1 MSDKD
6 DKSKRIEEEE
16 HKDERIEKIGQ
27 LTLNQNAE
35 HKNIHLL
42 SIIGEIEGHDNLSGN
57 SKTTKYEHILPQ
69 LAAMA
74 DTHFS
79 VEKGEADGRTFT
91 RVERLEGPDRGGF
104 GSTGV

>member
-57 SKTTKYEHILPQ
+57 SKTTKYEI
-69 LAAMA
+69 
-74 DTHFS
+74 
-79 VEKGEADGRTFT
+79 GRASCRE
-91 RVERLEGPDRGGF
+91 RV
-104 GSTGV
+104 